1 MCIISCVMF
10 QSFLGFYIQCVDIY
24 SINNIN
30 CYYILKKY
38 QDEKL
43 ITCTFLLALI
53 LRINKK
59 KIINTEYTEN

>member
-30 CYYILKKY
+30 CYYIFKKY
-38 QDEKL
+38 QNEK
-43 ITCTFLLALI
+43 
-53 LRINKK
+53 
-59 KIINTEYTEN
+59 